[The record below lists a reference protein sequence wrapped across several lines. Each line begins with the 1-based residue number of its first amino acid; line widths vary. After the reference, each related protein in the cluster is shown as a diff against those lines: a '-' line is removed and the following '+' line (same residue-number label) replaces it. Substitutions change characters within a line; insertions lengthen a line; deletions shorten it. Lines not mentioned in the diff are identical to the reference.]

1 MAVGVGIGVRKLLL
15 FVRISI
21 AFFLLQA
28 SLHASDCVALYMHPK
43 FAFVKRTERIFC
55 ESSECSCEW
64 IEKRTSSSLL
74 MLLFLSAFLNQ
85 LILLGG
91 AISDDLFLKRA

>member
-15 FVRISI
+15 FVRIFI

-28 SLHASDCVALYMHPK
+28 SLTISDSVALYMHQK
-43 FAFVKRTERIFC
+43 FAPVKRMERIFC

-64 IEKRTSSSLL
+64 IEDALATVTSLW
-74 MLLFLSAFLNQ
+74 
-85 LILLGG
+85 
-91 AISDDLFLKRA
+91 